1 MMKSG
6 RKPDR
11 RRVMRRRASSGRRTV
26 ADVADEVLE
35 FLEAGRL
42 RDVKA
47 VADAVDLSEEKV
59 EKILDFLTRTGFIR
73 KGVQI
78 TDSGRRILMLPT
90 EKYRHHL

>member
-1 MMKSG
+1 MKSG
-6 RKPDR
+6 RKPDWPG
-11 RRVMRRRASSGRRTV
+11 RVMRRRASGRRTV
-26 ADVADEVLE
+26 TDVADEVLE

-47 VADAVDLSEEKV
+47 VVDAVDLPEEKV
-59 EKILDFLTRTGFIR
+59 EKILDFLARTGFIR

-90 EKYRHHL
+90 EK